1 MSNPQTAETE
11 LLPKAESESEHD
23 AKYSGE
29 ALITMPKDL
38 HQKIAEAAA
47 QAGVDFNQ
55 YIVTLLSEQNTLQ
68 AIGNVQNTLN
78 EINQQLRPQEGSR
91 DSFREGLRDTRES
104 SASLRELSYRDQR
117 ARERRLAYD
126 NRYVEDWESGLND

>member
-11 LLPKAESESEHD
+11 LLPEAEPNAEPTAE
-23 AKYSGE
+23 YSGE
-29 ALITMPKDL
+29 ALINMSKEL
-38 HQKIAEAAA
+38 HQKLAEAAA

>member
-11 LLPKAESESEHD
+11 LLPKAEAEAES
-23 AKYSGE
+23 SGE
-29 ALITMPKDL
+29 APINIPRDL
-38 HQKIAEAAA
+38 HQKLVEAAA
-47 QAGVDFNQ
+47 QAGIDFNQ

-78 EINQQLRPQEGSR
+78 EINQQLRPQDGSR

>member
-1 MSNPQTAETE
+1 MSDPQTADVE
-11 LLPKAESESEHD
+11 LPPKAESEAEHE

-29 ALITMPKDL
+29 ALINMPKDL
-38 HQKIAEAAA
+38 HQELAEAAA
-47 QAGVDFNQ
+47 QAGIDFNQ
-55 YIVTLLSEQNTLQ
+55 YIVTLLSAQNTLQ

-78 EINQQLRPQEGSR
+78 EINQQLRP
-91 DSFREGLRDTRES
+91 RESLRDLRES

-126 NRYVEDWESGLND
+126 NRYIEDWESGLND

>member
-11 LLPKAESESEHD
+11 LLPQAESQAE
-23 AKYSGE
+23 YSGE
-29 ALITMPKDL
+29 ALINMPKDL
-38 HQKIAEAAA
+38 HQKLVEAAA
-47 QAGVDFNQ
+47 QAGIDFNQ
-55 YIVTLLSEQNTLQ
+55 YIVALLSEQNTLQ

-78 EINQQLRPQEGSR
+78 EINQQLRPQEGAR
-91 DSFREGLRDTRES
+91 DNLRESLRETRES